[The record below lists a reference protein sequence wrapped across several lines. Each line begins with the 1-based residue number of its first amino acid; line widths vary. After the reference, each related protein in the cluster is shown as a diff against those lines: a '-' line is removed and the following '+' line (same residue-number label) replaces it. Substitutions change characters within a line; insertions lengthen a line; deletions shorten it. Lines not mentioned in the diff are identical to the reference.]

1 MDKKSG
7 TVLKSL
13 RDIES
18 LFEFGGEIAPFL
30 EELFT
35 FLTDLMPIL
44 ARANQAL
51 AATTEKM
58 PSATDNIASAD
69 MMAQDAA
76 NTIMDN
82 ADQITEQLDNLLSK
96 SDGET
101 KAALE
106 EMAVKV
112 NEINMALQYQDIT
125 SQHLHQATQ
134 IVEAIQVRMQKL
146 FLALQTIGENNAAVK
161 KLVESYSKESTED
174 ESAAFEDTI
183 HNSPDAISQDEIDAL
198 FGN

>member
-7 TVLKSL
+7 TVLNTL

-44 ARANQAL
+44 ARANQSL
-51 AATTEKM
+51 ASTTESI
-58 PSATDNIASAD
+58 PTATDNIASAD
-69 MMAQDAA
+69 EMAQNAA

-82 ADQITEQLDNLLSK
+82 ADQITTALDDLLAK

-106 EMAVKV
+106 EVMDKV

-125 SQHLHQATQ
+125 SQHLKQATQ

-146 FLALQTIGENNAAVK
+146 FQGLQAIGENNEAIR
-161 KLVESYSKESTED
+161 KLVESYSTEMEAD
-174 ESAAFEDTI
+174 DASAFEDTI
-183 HNSPDAISQDEIDAL
+183 HNSADAISQDEIDAL
-198 FGN
+198 FGK